1 MALLEHLKVDPGSIR
16 FQFDVGQELRSTLR
30 FTNFS
35 DQTLVIRLT
44 PGTARAYTIVDGGM
58 LLLPPNSLEEKSVL
72 CAAFDKKPFW
82 FPADFFTLECFLANS
97 IQEVELGRDVVP
109 IGRRQL
115 QVAFNER
122 PGGNS
127 MPALFSNSQSGHMRA
142 LGLPG
147 AFSADDRA
155 QAEVYEAMKQTLK
168 ESQEKL
174 MERDDTIRALRE
186 VLAALGPKLKAREDE
201 LEEYEV
207 HVCELKQR
215 LLMAEKK
222 VNELQTALAM
232 TPDRMKAALE
242 EAGEREASLEGKCRM
257 LEGEC
262 ERSRAAILAAQQQA
276 DSLTRTLRVMEIEKL
291 KADRERSQQVRS
303 VRAEKVELEHEIARL
318 KDALKAAG
326 GHLSSPDRPEPP
338 RRRLSSQLSPHV
350 PSRPGFPSSA
360 SLSSADTPD
369 REGRRS
375 FTRSS
380 SRSSQDLE
388 GREGLGS
395 VDESSQGDRDEM
407 FETRSVESV
416 EEGSERG
423 GGRRG
428 ERGLEEMVGA
438 DGEIAEGGASSK
450 ELLALLEGERAR
462 AAAGERRLRQLQE
475 EMSQLQTDLV
485 RWQQAAREGEEG
497 RQQAVAWQQR
507 CTMVQEEL
515 QQRRSEAGFLR
526 GEVSRLRTLLQV
538 TSSAGTVCADGS
550 TSFPGASTSSSH
562 VMESGL
568 GEAGEGGGDR
578 GGDGGEWREGDLDK
592 GAGVGGGVGAGVGGS
607 GRREH
612 EGVGE
617 ADRERGEGVG
627 REDRA
632 VSGAG
637 SVEGGR
643 AERDGHAGGFRNGGE
658 ATAAAAGGAV
668 AAGGVCERCGRGNNV
683 GIGPSRSHDAEEAAM
698 LRFEA
703 ARLMESMAA
712 MEAERQQLRIAVRDR
727 DEVVRRVERDAQE
740 LRYANEEA
748 TTQLATYRQLIDSL
762 SSSSPSRSHQHVDVE
777 RERAQQ
783 RILQQ
788 RVEQLA
794 QQVQAGRQDME
805 GLRQA
810 LKAAREDVAE
820 KDVRIRELVKQ
831 LQHCEALKAARE
843 DVAEKDVR
851 IRELVKQLQH
861 CEGQRTR
868 QTSVLPSTRS
878 PNHSLSLL
886 SISPPSIPP
895 SPRPSQPSLPPLHP
909 SALPRPYPS
918 PCPTQ
923 GGEEQGRA
931 QQQQQQQQQQAEQEC
946 HSLRQENEALRNEIE
961 GLRQEIG
968 QLREEIEGL
977 KEEAQR
983 VGQEGE
989 ELRQAVQGAREEVGE
1004 KEERIRALQDRLERI
1019 EMQEEESGL
1028 QDMLAALQASV
1039 RDKEETLRSLKTAL
1053 ALSDARAKDAGSQLE
1068 PLKLELQQLRLQM
1081 DEQQAAREEEFRLVA
1096 ARMGERNKA
1105 QEAELQQSTAAMEAL
1120 KARHEREMEQIKRAM
1135 AAARAAHEA
1144 ELQQLK
1150 DNTAAEAASQGTD
1163 LQQLKDQL
1171 ESSKAAHEAELRQ
1184 LLDEMEVM
1192 KASHERDMEHA
1203 KATMGAA
1210 EPAVA
1215 SRAGQSSEE
1224 VEALQRRVA
1233 ELEATVDGKS
1243 RELAMAS
1250 ESSEG
1255 DMQSVL
1261 AQLESCKEQE
1271 RKHKEHAQQL
1281 QETLKTY
1288 ELSQLRAQEL
1298 QSANDELR
1306 DQSERLLAEI
1316 RSLEMVV
1323 AGVESFDPRRPNHR
1337 ASGSE
1342 EGGGLVAHGD
1352 TLLHLVLASLEGA
1365 MGEKE
1370 GADAASAADEAAA
1383 TTADPAVLG
1392 AAAAAAPAAVAA
1404 AGTAAAGG
1412 TIAVGAVTDE
1422 VIAKRLACGMFWGAM
1437 RSAQEAKREARVKKP
1452 GKEPQGKKR
1461 RAVAVAAED
1470 EAGSSASPP
1479 PSAAP
1484 AAPSAASSEAAA
1496 AAAAGAALLDVL
1508 LSHSLIHTNGTTTT
1522 TTTTTSTTTTT
1533 TSTSSTSSVSGSGS
1547 TGVGAWD
1554 FSSLRPRVLV
1564 RLLAVANVS
1573 LQDLDL
1579 YVSSMGLALP
1589 PLARVQ
1595 GDGGVWEGAGAGAES
1610 GEPAA
1615 AAAVSSDVS
1624 SAATAP
1630 VSPETVPFETPSPS
1644 SPALTEVRAYLRLLV
1659 SRKAY
1664 PAAVGLMKQLHMSE
1678 GKSGEFLLD
1687 MVERGQV
1694 ELAADWAKYLGG
1706 DTCRALIR
1714 ACMQRDLYKAAYKV
1728 VVRCEMKEEFPNAWT
1743 EYRKSSLR
1751 KLADKCMWEVAECLV
1766 GDDPDLLNYLTSL
1779 SLIIALPL
1787 CPSHPLPSPSLPN
1800 PLPTSFPSSPHPL
1813 PTPRPFPLFSFPRHP
1828 SPSFPTPS
1836 VPPQPSPSIPTSP
1849 HPFPTR
1855 SHPQSTPPTTPLQLQ
1870 LAVEAGEAEFASSLC
1885 AQHNVPVPPAVQG
1898 ELTLESTQKSSLC
1911 AHCPLQHNVP
1921 VPPAVQVLLAFP
1933 IPPPLPPP
1941 PPQPLPP
1948 TLPPLPP
1955 TPPLHP
1961 PPPPLPPF
1969 PFPPALPLP
1978 LPHAPPGALASEA
1991 PTPVLSLPYLLQ
2003 WGSNEGQG
2011 GGKLVDGLSDAPQA
2025 SLAERQEDGEKLIE
2039 TNSEAP
2045 QRLVGDEEEERRRR
2059 RRRREAI
2066 MMVDSAESI
2075 ERMREVLCGDGVDAV
2090 GFDCEWKPKTQK
2102 GAKANKVRAEGG
2114 WGEGGEGEGG
2124 ESGREVG

>member
-127 MPALFSNSQSGHMRA
+127 MPALFSSSQSGHMRA

-242 EAGEREASLEGKCRM
+242 EAREREASLEGKCRM

-262 ERSRAAILAAQQQA
+262 ERSRTAILAAQQQA

-291 KADRERSQQVRS
+291 KADRERSQQHGMSVSPATHPSTLLPLLVPPFPPEPLPSNHPNPCRHTHASPPLSSPLAGVQCEGRRAEKVELEHEIARLKDARVRAEKVELEHEIARLKDAP

-338 RRRLSSQLSPHV
+338 RRRLSSQVRPNLSFPTPIPPSPFPPHPPSPSSPPTPTPPSPPPPVLSHLRSTCIAFCCCDVLILVPHCTLQILSLPHFPLSFPLPHSPTPLTDDLFPHCHLPLPPFPLAPSIPWPPPSRLPSSHPFPKSPLPFLDHSPPLQLSPHV
-350 PSRPGFPSSA
+350 PSRPSFPSSA

-369 REGRRS
+369 REGRKS

-538 TSSAGTVCADGS
+538 GWKGP
-550 TSFPGASTSSSH
+550 FW
-562 VMESGL
+562 
-568 GEAGEGGGDR
+568 
-578 GGDGGEWREGDLDK
+578 GGDGGEWREGDLEK

-831 LQHCEALKAARE
+831 LQHCEMSAASQQQKLQQAVRAARE
-843 DVAEKDVR
+843 EVEEKEDEIQVLVDKVR
-851 IRELVKQLQH
+851 SMEPQ
-861 CEGQRTR
+861 E
-868 QTSVLPSTRS
+868 
-878 PNHSLSLL
+878 
-886 SISPPSIPP
+886 
-895 SPRPSQPSLPPLHP
+895 
-909 SALPRPYPS
+909 
-918 PCPTQ
+918 

-1120 KARHEREMEQIKRAM
+1120 KAGHEREMEQIKRAM

-1150 DNTAAEAASQGTD
+1150 DNTAAAAASQAAD

-1171 ESSKAAHEAELRQ
+1171 EA
-1184 LLDEMEVM
+1184 M

-1215 SRAGQSSEE
+1215 SSAGQSSEE

-1243 RELAMAS
+1243 HKLAMAS

-1337 ASGSE
+1337 
-1342 EGGGLVAHGD
+1342 VR
-1352 TLLHLVLASLEGA
+1352 LLRH
-1365 MGEKE
+1365 
-1370 GADAASAADEAAA
+1370 
-1383 TTADPAVLG
+1383 
-1392 AAAAAAPAAVAA
+1392 
-1404 AGTAAAGG
+1404 
-1412 TIAVGAVTDE
+1412 
-1422 VIAKRLACGMFWGAM
+1422 
-1437 RSAQEAKREARVKKP
+1437 
-1452 GKEPQGKKR
+1452 
-1461 RAVAVAAED
+1461 
-1470 EAGSSASPP
+1470 
-1479 PSAAP
+1479 PSFMC
-1484 AAPSAASSEAAA
+1484 
-1496 AAAAGAALLDVL
+1496 
-1508 LSHSLIHTNGTTTT
+1508 
-1522 TTTTTSTTTTT
+1522 
-1533 TSTSSTSSVSGSGS
+1533 SVCRGSGSGIAWRCLGREALVAKDATKALLKFEMVDLLLRQVAEHLGRSGPWRQRFMSLQEVFTATNLELQGIHQVRWLSRGDAILRAVEVFPALIVMLYEWDS
-1547 TGVGAWD
+1547 TLHELASSYRFHFLLYFLADVLEQLNVFNRAFQQRESRYVDCGGDFGGGMSACLSPFIKKHGLEGGRPEVKVQGVDSDG
-1554 FSSLRPRVLV
+1554 RPTTHTFQLHENPSEGYPTLGTHDACVNLCTTFAETLV
-1564 RLLAVANVS
+1564 RNLS
-1573 LQDLDL
+1573 K
-1579 YVSSMGLALP
+1579 
-1589 PLARVQ
+1589 R
-1595 GDGGVWEGAGAGAES
+1595 WE
-1610 GEPAA
+1610 
-1615 AAAVSSDVS
+1615 
-1624 SAATAP
+1624 
-1630 VSPETVPFETPSPS
+1630 
-1644 SPALTEVRAYLRLLV
+1644 
-1659 SRKAY
+1659 
-1664 PAAVGLMKQLHMSE
+1664 
-1678 GKSGEFLLD
+1678 
-1687 MVERGQV
+1687 
-1694 ELAADWAKYLGG
+1694 
-1706 DTCRALIR
+1706 
-1714 ACMQRDLYKAAYKV
+1714 
-1728 VVRCEMKEEFPNAWT
+1728 
-1743 EYRKSSLR
+1743 
-1751 KLADKCMWEVAECLV
+1751 
-1766 GDDPDLLNYLTSL
+1766 
-1779 SLIIALPL
+1779 
-1787 CPSHPLPSPSLPN
+1787 
-1800 PLPTSFPSSPHPL
+1800 
-1813 PTPRPFPLFSFPRHP
+1813 
-1828 SPSFPTPS
+1828 
-1836 VPPQPSPSIPTSP
+1836 
-1849 HPFPTR
+1849 
-1855 SHPQSTPPTTPLQLQ
+1855 
-1870 LAVEAGEAEFASSLC
+1870 
-1885 AQHNVPVPPAVQG
+1885 
-1898 ELTLESTQKSSLC
+1898 
-1911 AHCPLQHNVP
+1911 
-1921 VPPAVQVLLAFP
+1921 
-1933 IPPPLPPP
+1933 
-1941 PPQPLPP
+1941 
-1948 TLPPLPP
+1948 
-1955 TPPLHP
+1955 
-1961 PPPPLPPF
+1961 
-1969 PFPPALPLP
+1969 
-1978 LPHAPPGALASEA
+1978 
-1991 PTPVLSLPYLLQ
+1991 
-2003 WGSNEGQG
+2003 
-2011 GGKLVDGLSDAPQA
+2011 
-2025 SLAERQEDGEKLIE
+2025 
-2039 TNSEAP
+2039 
-2045 QRLVGDEEEERRRR
+2045 
-2059 RRRREAI
+2059 
-2066 MMVDSAESI
+2066 
-2075 ERMREVLCGDGVDAV
+2075 
-2090 GFDCEWKPKTQK
+2090 
-2102 GAKANKVRAEGG
+2102 
-2114 WGEGGEGEGG
+2114 
-2124 ESGREVG
+2124 